1 MRRTLSMLLT
11 VTLLFSLA
19 VCANVYAAAPDE
31 KVITSGSGTF
41 TVEEAVDRV
50 MAYEDCQNLAGMHEF
65 YHSAKEHR
73 AELENIWV
81 YDDEFRE
88 TASWTNNQQYMEG
101 WDNLWGFYVTDSEG
115 GVEVMLQKAI
125 ANDKQG
131 RITDSED
138 WYYTGMFAY
147 HMLMTPVIEVAR
159 DGQTAVGIWQSWGTS
174 GSPEDNGFNVEWQCE
189 DYSMVFARQSGGD
202 WRIWHLRTFVHF
214 YSQVGDQWYEA
225 NTQLGGGGAGAP
237 PEMNG
242 ESPEGESPK
251 GESPDGVGEMGGDS
265 GEMPNMPP
273 MGDWAVNGDYYE
285 AYSLYCVPVQ
295 ITIPEPYD
303 TWDDIK
309 DTFAWGATKLD
320 DNRIIPEFNEYQNYD
335 YSAYKTN

>member
-1 MRRTLSMLLT
+1 MKRSIGMLLA
-11 VTLLFSLA
+11 LCLILSLA
-19 VCANVYAAAPDE
+19 VCTSVSAFAADD
-31 KVITSGSGTF
+31 KVIVGGSGSF

-65 YHSAKEHR
+65 YHSAKAHR

-81 YDDEFRE
+81 YDEEFRK

-115 GVEVMLQKAI
+115 GAEVMLKKAM
-125 ANDKQG
+125 ANDTQG
-131 RITDSED
+131 RIEDSED

-174 GSPEDNGFNVEWQCE
+174 GSPEESGFNVEWQCE

-214 YSQVGDQWYEA
+214 YSQVGEQWYES
-225 NTQLGGGGAGAP
+225 NTQLGGGAGSGEP
-237 PEMNG
+237 PM
-242 ESPEGESPK
+242 
-251 GESPDGVGEMGGDS
+251 GVGPASGGDFAADADS
-265 GEMPNMPP
+265 MPP
-273 MGDWAVNGDYYE
+273 MGDWGVMGDYYE

-320 DNRIIPEFNEYQNYD
+320 DNRIITEFAEYQNYD
-335 YSAYKTN
+335 FSAYKTN

>member
-1 MRRTLSMLLT
+1 MKRSIGMLLA
-11 VTLLFSLA
+11 LMMILSLA
-19 VCANVYAAAPDE
+19 VCTGVSASADDR
-31 KVITSGSGTF
+31 VIVSGSGTF

-65 YHSAKEHR
+65 YHSSKEHR

-81 YDDEFRE
+81 YDPEFRT

-115 GVEVMLQKAI
+115 GAEIMTKKAI
-125 ANDKQG
+125 ANDTQG
-131 RITDSED
+131 RITLTED
-138 WYYTGMFAY
+138 WYFTGCFAY

-174 GSPEDNGFNVEWQCE
+174 GSPEDSGFNVEWQCE

-214 YSQVGDQWYEA
+214 YCSVGQQWYEN
-225 NTQLGGGGAGAP
+225 NTQLGGGG
-237 PEMNG
+237 
-242 ESPEGESPK
+242 
-251 GESPDGVGEMGGDS
+251 GGGS
-265 GEMPNMPP
+265 GEPPAGVASMGSGGMNPPASGDMPP
-273 MGDWAVNGDYYE
+273 MGDWAVMGDYYE
-285 AYSLYCVPVQ
+285 AYSLYWVPVQ

-303 TWDDIK
+303 TWDDIR

-320 DNRIIPEFNEYQNYD
+320 DNRIIAEFADYD
-335 YSAYKTN
+335 SYDFSAYRTN

>member
-1 MRRTLSMLLT
+1 MKRTIGMLL
-11 VTLLFSLA
+11 VLMMILSLA
-19 VCANVYAAAPDE
+19 VCTSVPALAGD
-31 KVITSGSGTF
+31 KVITSGSGAF
-41 TVEEAVDRV
+41 TVEEAADRV
-50 MAYEDCQNLAGMHEF
+50 MAYEDCQNLAGLHEF

-81 YDDEFRE
+81 YDEAFRE

-115 GVEVMLQKAI
+115 GAETMLQRAI
-125 ANDKQG
+125 AQDTQG
-131 RITDSED
+131 RITNTED

-174 GSPEDNGFNVEWQCE
+174 GSPEESGFNVEWQCE
-189 DYSMVFARQSGGD
+189 DYSMVFARQSNGD

-214 YSQVGDQWYEA
+214 YSPVGEQWYEN
-225 NTQLGGGGAGAP
+225 NTQLGGGGGTSGDMP
-237 PEMNG
+237 MGSG
-242 ESPEGESPK
+242 EA
-251 GESPDGVGEMGGDS
+251 S
-265 GEMPNMPP
+265 GEMMDMPV
-273 MGDWAVNGDYYE
+273 MGDWGVSGTYYE

-295 ITIPEPYD
+295 LTIPEPYD

-309 DTFAWGATKLD
+309 DTFAWGTTLLD
-320 DNRIIPEFNEYQNYD
+320 DNRIINEFATYD
-335 YSAYKTN
+335 DYDFSAYMTNG

>member
-1 MRRTLSMLLT
+1 MKRCIGMLLA
-11 VTLLFSLA
+11 LCLALSLA
-19 VCANVYAAAPDE
+19 VCTSVSAFAADD
-31 KVITSGSGTF
+31 KVIVGGSGTF

-65 YHSAKEHR
+65 YHSAKAHR
-73 AELENIWV
+73 EELENVWV
-81 YDDEFRE
+81 YDKEFQK

-115 GVEVMLQKAI
+115 GAEVMLEKAM
-125 ANDKQG
+125 ANDTQG
-131 RITDSED
+131 RIENSED

-174 GSPEDNGFNVEWQCE
+174 GSPESTGFNVEWQCE

-214 YSQVGDQWYEA
+214 YSQVGEQWYES
-225 NTQLGGGGAGAP
+225 NTQLGGGGGASGEP
-237 PEMNG
+237 PM
-242 ESPEGESPK
+242 
-251 GESPDGVGEMGGDS
+251 GVGPASGDGFAPDADS
-265 GEMPNMPP
+265 MPP
-273 MGDWAVNGDYYE
+273 MGDWGVMGDYYE

-295 ITIPEPYD
+295 MTIPEPYD

-320 DNRIIPEFNEYQNYD
+320 DNRIIKEFAEYDNYD
-335 YSAYKTN
+335 FSAYKTN

>member
-1 MRRTLSMLLT
+1 MKKTIGMLLA
-11 VTLLFSLA
+11 LMMILSLA
-19 VCANVYAAAPDE
+19 VCAGGAAYAADDR
-31 KVITSGSGTF
+31 VITSGSGTF
-41 TVEEAVDRV
+41 TVEEAADRV

-81 YDDEFRE
+81 YDQEFRE
-88 TASWTNNQQYMEG
+88 TASWTNESQYMGG

-115 GVEVMLQKAI
+115 GAEVMLQKAI
-125 ANDKQG
+125 AQDTQG

-174 GSPEDNGFNVEWQCE
+174 GSPENSGFNVEWQCE

-214 YSQVGDQWYEA
+214 YSQVGEQWYET
-225 NTQLGGGGAGAP
+225 TQGGGAG
-237 PEMNG
+237 
-242 ESPEGESPK
+242 
-251 GESPDGVGEMGGDS
+251 S
-265 GEMPNMPP
+265 GEPPAGSGEAGGMAWDADSMPP
-273 MGDWAVNGDYYE
+273 MGDWGVRGDYYE
-285 AYSLYCVPVQ
+285 GYSLYCVPVQ
-295 ITIPEPYD
+295 MTIPEPYD
-303 TWDDIK
+303 TWADIE

-320 DNRIIPEFNEYQNYD
+320 DNRIITEFADYQNYD
-335 YSAYKTN
+335 FSAYKTN

>member
-1 MRRTLSMLLT
+1 MKKTLGMLLA
-11 VTLLFSLA
+11 LCMILSLA
-19 VCANVYAAAPDE
+19 VTTGVSALADE
-31 KVITSGSGTF
+31 QTIVGGSGTF

-50 MAYEDCQNLAGMHEF
+50 IAYEDCQNLAGMHEF

-81 YDDEFRE
+81 YDEEFQE
-88 TASWTNNQQYMEG
+88 TASWTNNVQYMEG

-115 GVEVMLQKAI
+115 GAEVMLQKAI
-125 ANDKQG
+125 ANDTTG
-131 RITDSED
+131 TITDTED

-174 GSPEDNGFNVEWQCE
+174 GSPEEDGFNVEWQCE

-214 YSQVGDQWYEA
+214 YCPVGEQWYEN
-225 NTQLGGGGAGAP
+225 NTQLSGGGGAG
-237 PEMNG
+237 
-242 ESPEGESPK
+242 
-251 GESPDGVGEMGGDS
+251 S
-265 GEMPNMPP
+265 GEMPAGADMMASGEASGGPDMSNMPE
-273 MGDWAVNGDYYE
+273 MGDWAVQGTYYE
-285 AYSLYCVPVQ
+285 AYSLYWIPVQ
-295 ITIPEPYD
+295 LTIPEPYD

-309 DTFAWGATKLD
+309 DTFAWGATLLD
-320 DNRIIPEFNEYQNYD
+320 DNRIITEFETYQDYD
-335 YSAYKTN
+335 FSAYRTN